1 MAGCKMHVLGLNSR
15 ISNYKVPE
23 PVAASVGQ
31 TPHHFDIRYSEF
43 DILLFKKES
52 PLTFK
57 RRPALSAPFRI
68 LPAPRITS

>member
-1 MAGCKMHVLGLNSR
+1 MQDARFGFEQQNIELRSTRTSSG
-15 ISNYKVPE
+15 P
-23 PVAASVGQ
+23 VGQ